1 LNTANRDADVIC
13 VTGTAI
19 CRTSVI

>member
-13 VTGTAI
+13 VTGAAI